1 MSYNRE
7 EWKKILELPGSAL
20 SKTVEASLKRH
31 VNTIVEWVKGEP
43 IEQEVSPGEWV
54 EIKNSLIHFDAK
66 TPYRVEPKVTISA
79 TLSVK
84 QAYALCHV
92 LEETAFGTE
101 AGRKARNSIISS
113 INTEL
118 QKMGH

>member
-43 IEQEVSPGEWV
+43 IEQEISPGEWV
-54 EIKNSLIHFDAK
+54 EVKSSLVHFGAK
-66 TPYRVEPKVTISA
+66 TPYRVEPKIDITA
-79 TLSVK
+79 TLSVS
-84 QAYALCHV
+84 QANALYTV
-92 LEETAFGTE
+92 LEEGSFDTE
-101 AGRKARNSIISS
+101 GGRKARNYILHLLEP
-113 INTEL
+113 EL